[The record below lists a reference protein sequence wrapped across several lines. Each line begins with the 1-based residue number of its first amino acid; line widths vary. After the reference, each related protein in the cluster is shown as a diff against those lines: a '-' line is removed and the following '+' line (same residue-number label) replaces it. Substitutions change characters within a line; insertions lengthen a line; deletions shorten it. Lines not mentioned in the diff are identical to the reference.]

1 MYYYIAITSSQQP
14 ALFYKSLRVELYF
27 YTTFWFIK
35 LQLTLSKLV
44 PLSNAAMSTE
54 EGISTEVEESMEHW
68 FEKGL
73 VVYKGLK
80 EDMQKALGFK
90 EYAEQLSHITLT
102 LKSVNKH
109 LDAEERAIVD
119 KLDKAYELAQEGL
132 EKATV
137 VVTVIKEQSSAL
149 LLALSDAT
157 PGEDHQKMFTACL
170 YFSAFAKVTEARVRE
185 AQDILRKASIALF
198 NSLNDIRSIIKTLK
212 RVHNQFIQAKRAAQ
226 ARARTGA
233 YLGAL
238 AGLIAGPCGLII
250 SYSIAVGITEG
261 LTIPQ
266 IEADFAQQRR
276 TMARYISGFENMYT
290 ETEELQE
297 EIDTK
302 RNQLIE
308 IQAKLSTAGTITA
321 MTEDVIVGALRKIHF
336 SNVRQY
342 VEGLVKACEEFL
354 DTSK

>member
-1 MYYYIAITSSQQP
+1 
-14 ALFYKSLRVELYF
+14 
-27 YTTFWFIK
+27 
-35 LQLTLSKLV
+35 
-44 PLSNAAMSTE
+44 MSTDEPIPTE
-54 EGISTEVEESMEHW
+54 EVNTSEVEESMENW
-68 FEKGL
+68 FERGL

-149 LLALSDAT
+149 LRTLSEAT
-157 PGEDHQKMFTACL
+157 PGADHQKMFTACL
-170 YFSAFAKVTEARVRE
+170 YFSAFAKVTEVKVRE
-185 AQDILRKASIALF
+185 AQDVLRKASIALYT
-198 NSLNDIRSIIKTLK
+198 SLNDIRSIIKTLK

-266 IEADFAQQRR
+266 IEADFAKQRR

-308 IQAKLSTAGTITA
+308 IYGKLSTAGTITS
-321 MTEDVIVGALRKIHF
+321 MTEDTMVGALRKIHF